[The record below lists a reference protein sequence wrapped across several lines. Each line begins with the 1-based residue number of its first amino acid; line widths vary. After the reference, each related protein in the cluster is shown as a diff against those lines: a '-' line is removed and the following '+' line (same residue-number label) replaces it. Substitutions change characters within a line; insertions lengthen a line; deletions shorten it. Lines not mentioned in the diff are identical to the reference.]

1 MKQAKYQYI
10 VDDIL
15 TQMTDNSLRPG
26 DKLPSQ
32 RVLAQQYRVNRSTI
46 IEAFDILESYGAIDR
61 IEKRGV
67 YVSQYKWNQYVKDNI
82 R

>member
-26 DKLPSQ
+26 LTIVCVPEISYRANAYLHNSIKLIALQ
-32 RVLAQQYRVNRSTI
+32 
-46 IEAFDILESYGAIDR
+46 
-61 IEKRGV
+61 
-67 YVSQYKWNQYVKDNI
+67 
-82 R
+82 

>member
-32 RVLAQQYRVNRSTI
+32 RVLAQQYRVNRYTI
-46 IEAFDILESYGAIDR
+46 IEAFDILELRCNRSYRKTWCLRFAVQMESIC
-61 IEKRGV
+61 
-67 YVSQYKWNQYVKDNI
+67 
-82 R
+82 